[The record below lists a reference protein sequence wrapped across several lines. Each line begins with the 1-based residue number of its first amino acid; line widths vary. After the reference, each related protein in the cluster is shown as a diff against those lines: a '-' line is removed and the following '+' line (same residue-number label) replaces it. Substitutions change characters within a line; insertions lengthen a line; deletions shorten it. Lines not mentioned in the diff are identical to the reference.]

1 MFLKKLSPKARL
13 ESVMVKY
20 SGVIRERAISQ
31 AKAKITLNAKAVSD
45 FTEEQLEII
54 VAEEE
59 IQIKSRIRKSIFM
72 SFLAIFGIASF

>member
-13 ESVMVKY
+13 ESLMLKY
-20 SGVIRERAISQ
+20 SGVIRERAIAQ
-31 AKAKITLNAKAVSD
+31 AKAKIAHNVKEVSD

-59 IQIKSRIRKSIFM
+59 KQIKEKIRKSIFM